1 MGRLAH
7 RLREVPRGLRHLGPQ
22 KGVPLD
28 YPVGRGARLCH
39 AGVFR
44 VLLWQV
50 GIIADAR
57 RSISGRYVLLV
68 SHTDSNHRW
77 WRPHLGGTGGQAS
90 PTT

>member
-7 RLREVPRGLRHLGPQ
+7 HLREVPRGLRHLGPQ
-22 KGVPLD
+22 KGVPSIIQLVEGHAFVM
-28 YPVGRGARLCH
+28 PVFSG
-39 AGVFR
+39 